1 MVAVVQKIKCVQ
13 TNEVNSEYEALFSVI
28 HPILTG
34 LVYSL
39 KREIVTQV
47 EGYDNISLELFTRLY
62 EPGDGDC
69 GICFE
74 YAVHDAIISK
84 DPEVLNRIDD
94 ALTKFCKIKG
104 DDPSSILFGA
114 EKSGQPYFI
123 DSVMEHL
130 TDDSLLLT
138 GDRGKPIKLK
148 KHINGVVSA
157 FRRPVDRSKLPSS
170 INGLWKADLFVGNA
184 NSDKWVGTTVKINP
198 KQLEGARGLR
208 LGIVPARQGKSD
220 KIQKVDTKN
229 LIVCPVP
236 YDQSFMEI
244 FYEGW
249 NIVKKFIAARGD
261 MPKEIELPVSLDRT
275 ICKYLVDRK
284 DFPVLEVIETL
295 KNLAQPHLMDVENSS
310 AIITSA
316 VDEEIKINRIIA
328 PVSTIG

>member
-1 MVAVVQKIKCVQ
+1 
-13 TNEVNSEYEALFSVI
+13 
-28 HPILTG
+28 
-34 LVYSL
+34 
-39 KREIVTQV
+39 
-47 EGYDNISLELFTRLY
+47 
-62 EPGDGDC
+62 
-69 GICFE
+69 
-74 YAVHDAIISK
+74 
-84 DPEVLNRIDD
+84 
-94 ALTKFCKIKG
+94 
-104 DDPSSILFGA
+104 
-114 EKSGQPYFI
+114 
-123 DSVMEHL
+123 ME
-130 TDDSLLLT
+130 S
-138 GDRGKPIKLK
+138 R
-148 KHINGVVSA
+148 
-157 FRRPVDRSKLPSS
+157 
-170 INGLWKADLFVGNA
+170 
-184 NSDKWVGTTVKINP
+184 WVGTTVKINP